1 MTAPHAARAL
11 AATAISAL
19 IAYAIAASSRPTV
32 AAASIAT
39 GGGREATTAQYR
51 AIKSALRGHLH
62 GHCWFVRRTTLVST
76 QNPRWAVV
84 LASPLSRGRC
94 DGGDASV
101 HFFLSR
107 TSTHVD
113 RWHYRYSRFQIGGS
127 GNPTPCGPMTVP
139 ADIRC

>member
-1 MTAPHAARAL
+1 MPAPYAARAV

-19 IAYAIAASSRPTV
+19 IACPLAASLQPTV
-32 AAASIAT
+32 AAADIAT

-62 GHCWFVRRTTLVST
+62 GHCWFVRSTTLIST

-84 LASPLSRGRC
+84 LSSPLGRGRC

-107 TSTHVD
+107 TSAHVN
-113 RWHYRYSRFQIGGS
+113 RWDYRYSRFQIGGS
-127 GNPTPCGPMTVP
+127 GNSTPCGPMTVP